1 MTNALNPCPFCGS
14 KYLSG
19 GYNNSGGMVTTCDNC
34 QAMGPASEPTTI
46 GIVTAWNTRATP
58 TLSAAVVLPEVQA
71 LVAAAERLAEWA
83 EQLRACG
90 DAGSWEWAAG
100 DEYSETIAALVPFT
114 EATL

>member
-1 MTNALNPCPFCGS
+1 MTNAPEMIWAYPWHQYTSNNGS
-14 KYLSG
+14 GQTEYRRADLLP
-19 GYNNSGGMVTTCDNC
+19 TLAA
-34 QAMGPASEPTTI
+34 AMG
-46 GIVTAWNTRATP
+46 
-58 TLSAAVVLPEVQA
+58 LPEVQA

-100 DEYSETIAALVPFT
+100 DEYSETIAALAPFT